1 MRHLYECPVRWA
13 DLDLRGY
20 VSNVVFVDYLQEARV
35 DMLRIN
41 APHTRAEDLTEGV
54 VVVRHEVEYLV
65 PVPLRFTPLKI
76 ETWVTEIRAASFTMG
91 YEVFDDAGASE
102 GTDEPAERVVHL
114 RASTVLTPYLFGTE
128 RPRRLRPDEREAL
141 EPFLEPLGDGVQPAS
156 RRTTACPPPTGPVTD
171 YPVRVR
177 FSDVDA
183 YGHVNNVTYYEYF
196 QEARIRL
203 VAALGPGLDIDDT
216 AMVVAGSDVDYRL
229 PILMRAEPYDCR
241 SWVSEADASAIAI
254 ASEIHDGDQ
263 LLARSRTELERAP
276 SAVDGCG

>member
-1 MRHLYECPVRWA
+1 MRWA
-13 DLDLRGY
+13 DLDLRGQ

-54 VVVRHEVEYLV
+54 VVVRHEVEYLA
-65 PVPLRFTPLKI
+65 PVPLRFTALRI
-76 ETWVTEIRAASFTMG
+76 ETWVTEIRAASFTMA
-91 YEVFDDAGASE
+91 YEIFDDTAPVE
-102 GTDEPAERVVHL
+102 GSARLVHL
-114 RASTVLTPYLFGTE
+114 RASTVLTPYLFGTQ

-141 EPFLEPLGDGVQPAS
+141 KRFFEPLADGIQPAS
-156 RRTTACPPPTGPVTD
+156 RRTTASPPPAAPAAASTTD
-171 YPVRVR
+171 YPVQVR

-203 VAALGPGLDIDDT
+203 VAAWGHELGIGDT
-216 AMVVAGSDVDYRL
+216 SMVVVRSDVDYRL

-241 SWVSEADASAIAI
+241 SWVSESSSAQITI
-254 ASEIHDGDQ
+254 ASEIHDGEQ
-263 LLARSRTELERAP
+263 LLARSRTMLVPDQVNR
-276 SAVDGCG
+276 S